1 MPILSDT
8 ATTKSRCYCSLQ
20 IQELEQTLSALDIER
35 QKIQDQIKI
44 LENEAQI
51 ALAIDSTAES
61 LITTIYNNYP
71 LESSS
76 YEKLK
81 DKIVEIITDTLNR
94 LKGTI

>member
-51 ALAIDSTAES
+51 ALAIDSTAD
-61 LITTIYNNYP
+61 IIVTTISNNYP
-71 LESSS
+71 LEFSN
-76 YEKLK
+76 YKQVK
-81 DKIVEIITDTLNR
+81 DKIVEIITSTLNR